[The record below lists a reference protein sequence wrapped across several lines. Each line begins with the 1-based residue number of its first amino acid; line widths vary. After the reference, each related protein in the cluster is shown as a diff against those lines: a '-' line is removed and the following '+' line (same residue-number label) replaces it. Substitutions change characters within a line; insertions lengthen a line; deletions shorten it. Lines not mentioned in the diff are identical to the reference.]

1 MVSAQKILVQISMH
15 QSLGVLQSPRYTEDE
30 LGPDKFRLGFLA
42 TRCEMVIFFV
52 EKMSRNHV
60 KEGNG
65 PFGTRGR
72 FFPFPNENN
81 DGTSREVKK
90 SSSEETWSSQAAE
103 VHGSFGGKADAT
115 FFLGQTS
122 PVQRLYEKCGRRKE
136 MFFFFFSDF
145 LFRSRKCTP

>member
-1 MVSAQKILVQISMH
+1 MVSAQKILVQISMQ

-52 EKMSRNHV
+52 EKMSRNHL

-72 FFPFPNENN
+72 FFLFPNENN
-81 DGTSREVKK
+81 DGTCREVKK

-103 VHGSFGGKADAT
+103 VHGSVGGKADAT
-115 FFLGQTS
+115 FFWAKHLQSKGFMRS
-122 PVQRLYEKCGRRKE
+122 VGEGKRC
-136 MFFFFFSDF
+136 FFFLIFFPVKKMHT
-145 LFRSRKCTP
+145 LIP